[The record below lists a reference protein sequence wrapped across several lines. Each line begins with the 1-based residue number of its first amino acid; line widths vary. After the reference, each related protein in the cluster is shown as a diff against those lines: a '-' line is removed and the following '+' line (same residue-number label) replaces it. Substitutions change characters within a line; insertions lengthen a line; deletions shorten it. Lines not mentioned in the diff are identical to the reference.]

1 MRHANDRHD
10 HIVCTF
16 NSSLFECLFVRI
28 MLGCSFSA
36 FQLQSH
42 TQQQP
47 QVTAHSFMQGR
58 RDELMDLR
66 CISASLAAAPKPHP
80 ATPRHKQYSLSHWKW
95 LFQSAIHIG
104 NCKVQSVPLSLAH
117 CLGMA

>member
-66 CISASLAAAPKPHP
+66 CVSASLAAAPKPHP
-80 ATPRHKQYSLSHWKW
+80 PTDNIHYSLEIAFPISNAHRK
-95 LFQSAIHIG
+95 LQSTVCA
-104 NCKVQSVPLSLAH
+104 P
-117 CLGMA
+117 